1 MLTRNIRIASV
12 NLRKKVRKNT
22 KETKHKLKIFG
33 TNLIVKF
40 VVEAFALKVFVPAP
54 EKITLLKAEF
64 PVKVPAIV

>member
-1 MLTRNIRIASV
+1 MPDIERIEGA
-12 NLRKKVRKNT
+12 T
-22 KETKHKLKIFG
+22 TEPA
-33 TNLIVKF
+33 LIVKF